1 MLLEDSRK
9 NGHKIIYQSATPD
22 RGYFI
27 PVTIIDNPPDNS
39 RIVREERKSFLL
51 CSFYMLAYLLLVAE
65 FGPIVPLLKWSDD
78 DEVIKR
84 ASMCI
89 MLFSLTDEY

>member
-1 MLLEDSRK
+1 
-9 NGHKIIYQSATPD
+9 
-22 RGYFI
+22 
-27 PVTIIDNPPDNS
+27 
-39 RIVREERKSFLL
+39 
-51 CSFYMLAYLLLVAE
+51 MLAYLLLVAE